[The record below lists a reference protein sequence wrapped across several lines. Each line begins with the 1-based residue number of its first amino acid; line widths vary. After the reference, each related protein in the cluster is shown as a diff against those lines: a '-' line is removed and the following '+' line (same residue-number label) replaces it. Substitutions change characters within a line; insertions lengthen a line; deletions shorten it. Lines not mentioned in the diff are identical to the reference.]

1 MKKKSMATTV
11 AVMSV
16 IALFVFGCVQYVSAN
31 DTNEPV
37 TAADGSVTLTS
48 NERIQGDMTIREGS
62 AEGDIYVRNT
72 QVDGD
77 IFVIPDADSKTVH
90 LENTSFQDLIVNKT
104 GTIVTLDKA
113 SHGNSFYVSS
123 PAAAEIGGKIP
134 EIKISQVAGGS
145 NLTITPDA
153 GVNQMVIDGQQ
164 TEVTINSSMKKV
176 VVSPGAAGCRL
187 NINAPVETLDL
198 NARVNAVVGANIQTM
213 LLTDSAKGS
222 NVTLANGAVIDNFAS
237 EAQMTLGGDGSI
249 NTMYVNSP
257 ANITGG
263 VATGKINVLGHPIE
277 RKAEGNA
284 INMDPNA
291 SPFQMSQ
298 PPLPMITQSLEQPE
312 NRKEEPSSDY
322 QSTENAAPR
331 QEVTAAPEQ
340 TATPSAPETP
350 AVTPAPEPEPAPA
363 PSPEPTPEP
372 APEPEP
378 EPAPEPEPEPEPEPA
393 PTPDQTPSSDES
405 EVAPQP
411 TAVVVETD
419 DATVR

>member
-1 MKKKSMATTV
+1 MKG
-11 AVMSV
+11 
-16 IALFVFGCVQYVSAN
+16 F
-31 DTNEPV
+31 
-37 TAADGSVTLTS
+37 
-48 NERIQGDMTIREGS
+48 R

-90 LENTSFQDLIVNKT
+90 LENTSFQDLIVNKS
-104 GTIVTLDKA
+104 GTIVRLDKA

-134 EIKISQVAGGS
+134 EIKISLVAGGS

-153 GVNQMVIDGQQ
+153 GVDQMVIDGQQ

-176 VVSPGAAGCRL
+176 VVSSSAAGCRL
-187 NINAPVETLDL
+187 NVNAPVETLDI
-198 NARVNAVVGANIQTM
+198 NARVDAVVGTNIQTM

-222 NVTLANGAVIDNFAS
+222 SVTLANGAVIDNFAS

-263 VATGKINVLGHPIE
+263 VTTGKINVLGHPIE

-312 NRKEEPSSDY
+312 NRKTEPSSAF

-331 QEVTAAPEQ
+331 QEVNAAPEQ
-340 TATPSAPETP
+340 IVTPSAPETP
-350 AVTPAPEPEPAPA
+350 AATPTPEPAPA
-363 PSPEPTPEP
+363 PAPTPEP
-372 APEPEP
+372 TPEPEP
-378 EPAPEPEPEPEPEPA
+378 EPAPEPEPTPEPA
-393 PTPDQTPSSDES
+393 PTPDQTPGNDES
-405 EVAPQP
+405 EAAPQP
-411 TAVVVETD
+411 TAVVVETN